1 VPPLLCSDYRALD
14 TCFRARPIG
23 TLRTLA
29 RMLRWPGCH
38 QAAAELQHVANQ
50 ATSLYRV
57 AGAKRKPDG
66 SVRYVFDAKFPLKTI
81 QGRIQCMILRT
92 VNFPEYLQG
101 SLKNRGQA
109 SNARRHVGQRLVIT
123 EDVQNFFPA
132 TSAKVIF
139 DIWHQFFRFP
149 PEVAECLTKLTTKDG
164 SLPQGAKTSPL
175 LANIVFWQRERD
187 FVLELRQ
194 RGIVYTRLVDDITCS
209 ASRDLSQGEIGWVIR
224 KLRHMTESFGFRLKR
239 KKETIARAS
248 SRMVATKL
256 VINVRLSLP
265 AERRSQI
272 RAAVNSCVASESKS
286 GCVSDKTFNRA
297 SGQLAYLAQYH
308 PAEGKALRQALRNV
322 PRRPFRA
329 EGKTHHAAAN
339 AG

>member
-1 VPPLLCSDYRALD
+1 VPPLLYSDYRALD
-14 TCFRARPIG
+14 TCFRTRPIG

-29 RMLRWPGCH
+29 RMLRWPGS
-38 QAAAELQHVANQ
+38 QKTPAELQDVADQ
-50 ATSLYRV
+50 AGSLYRV

-92 VNFPEYLQG
+92 VDFPEYLQG

-109 SNARRHVGQRLVIT
+109 SNARRHLGRRLVIT

-132 TSAKVIF
+132 TSANVIF
-139 DIWHQFFRFP
+139 DIWHQFFCFP

-187 FVLELRQ
+187 LVLEFQR

-209 ASRDLSQGEIGWVIR
+209 AVRDLSRSEISWVIQ

-239 KKETIARAS
+239 KKQTIAHAS
-248 SRMVATKL
+248 SRMVATNSWSTLSFRCLPSSDLKSEQQLTLVQHRGAKL
-256 VINVRLSLP
+256 
-265 AERRSQI
+265 
-272 RAAVNSCVASESKS
+272 AAKHLTAPPDN
-286 GCVSDKTFNRA
+286 
-297 SGQLAYLAQYH
+297 
-308 PAEGKALRQALRNV
+308 
-322 PRRPFRA
+322 
-329 EGKTHHAAAN
+329 
-339 AG
+339 